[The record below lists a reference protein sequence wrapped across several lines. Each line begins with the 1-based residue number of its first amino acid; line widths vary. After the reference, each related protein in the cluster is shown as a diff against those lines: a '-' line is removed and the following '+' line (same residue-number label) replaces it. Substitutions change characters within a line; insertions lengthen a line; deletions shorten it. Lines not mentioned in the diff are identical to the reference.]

1 MNKKDIVSSLD
12 ENSSVQNIFE
22 IINYVNERSNEGI
35 RSIFS
40 PFPPP
45 FNFNCVVWDI
55 FENNDEKLKLF
66 INKSLQI
73 PFESSIEPSQLA
85 AYLRYLITLFKVWP
99 TFLVV
104 SYSLVIW

>member
-22 IINYVNERSNEGI
+22 IINYVNERSNDGI

-40 PFPPP
+40 PLLPP

-85 AYLRYLITLFKVWP
+85 AYLRYLITLFRVWP
-99 TFLVV
+99 DSLVV
-104 SYSLVIW
+104 SYDLVIW